1 MFEQKHI
8 GITAEEFHKGLTNS
22 LKTVDELTEHA
33 IEWVEYAKNC
43 KAHNTME
50 NTEEFLA
57 YIRQQTNLSEE
68 NANKVIYLMK
78 DRYDMSRWGLINGIT
93 EVAQDFTLERRL
105 ELERMAGNLLVA

>member
-1 MFEQKHI
+1 MLFGSEDS
-8 GITAEEFHKGLTNS
+8 E
-22 LKTVDELTEHA
+22 VDGVSSGQINGELA
-33 IEWVEYAKNC
+33 
-43 KAHNTME
+43 
-50 NTEEFLA
+50 
-57 YIRQQTNLSEE
+57 NLSEE